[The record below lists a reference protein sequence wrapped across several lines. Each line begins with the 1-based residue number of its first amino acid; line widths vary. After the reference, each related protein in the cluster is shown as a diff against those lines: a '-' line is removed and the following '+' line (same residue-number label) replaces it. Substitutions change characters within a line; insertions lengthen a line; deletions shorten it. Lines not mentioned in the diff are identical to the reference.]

1 MLPFTVD
8 DVRWFEDELARLD
21 TPEGR
26 REIYEEEYA
35 SPRLVLDPD
44 LAVMRSLSDGSLWQR
59 QVERNVS
66 RRIDALR
73 QSLRDELAKV
83 KR

>member
-1 MLPFTVD
+1 MFPFTVED
-8 DVRWFEDELARLD
+8 ERWFRDELAKLD

-35 SPRLVLDPD
+35 SPRLALDPD
-44 LAVMRSLSDGSLWQR
+44 LASLKSWSDGALWTR

-66 RRIDALR
+66 RRIEALR
-73 QSLRDELAKV
+73 QSLLDELAKV
-83 KR
+83 TR

>member
-1 MLPFTVD
+1 MLLWTVE

-44 LAVMRSLSDGSLWQR
+44 LAALKSWSDGSLWTR

-66 RRIDALR
+66 RRVEALR
-73 QSLRDELAKV
+73 QSLLDELEKV